1 MGARIKPLRPVR
13 FLTTPCRLLRLLQ
26 TIFLGVI
33 NMSTVSS
40 RRAGLIVL
48 SCSLT
53 VMAAVSGHAQD
64 AQSVRLGEAALT
76 YAAGSIRVDIPIEGV
91 VNVISGDNQVSGNR
105 MMIGW
110 TGTDTLYLKLKNPGD
125 AALGD
130 LYTVYRRS
138 RKVFHPATKQYMGYI
153 INRLGVVQVIQTDP
167 LLIGVRVV
175 RSYAPISPGDPVVRF
190 TPPAADESAEA
201 VPSVN
206 DIEGMIVDVQSDK
219 NMSLVAQWNLVYL
232 DKGQDDGLRP
242 GEYLE
247 VFRRGGGLPERK
259 IGEVKVLSTE
269 PHTATG
275 LLSKAT
281 ARILVGDRI
290 RSKRAAIAEVMSPE
304 SEDATPHDIVAA
316 QSVPSGKAE
325 VVTSPASEFHVMSH
339 ARFERGPG
347 AGKIT
352 LDDLVDQLEYESG
365 EAKVKPAAVPV
376 LDRLTEYLKGAAVH
390 QLVRVEGHADNMEIG
405 PSLKGHFPTNWE
417 LSKARA
423 AGIVRYL
430 VEQGGM
436 DSAQLS
442 AVGYG
447 SSRPVASNATD
458 EGRRK
463 NRRIEVVIYSQEDK
477 APGQPVKETA
487 RESRSNPPQPVYD
500 RTGMAPAA
508 AAVVPLPSGVK
519 AGSTPSDVAANQGV
533 PSGDAPM
540 PPVPVGDEAPPPG
553 S

>member
-1 MGARIKPLRPVR
+1 
-13 FLTTPCRLLRLLQ
+13 
-26 TIFLGVI
+26 
-33 NMSTVSS
+33 MSTVSS
-40 RRAGLIVL
+40 IRVGLIVL

-53 VMAAVSGHAQD
+53 VMTAVPSHAQD

-76 YAAGSIRVDIPIEGV
+76 YAAGSIRSDIPIEGV
-91 VNVISGDNQVSGNR
+91 VNMISGDNQVSGNR

-110 TGTDTLYLKLKNPGD
+110 TGTDTFYLKLKNPGD

-138 RKVFHPATKQYMGYI
+138 RKVFHPTTKQYMGYI
-153 INRLGVVQVIQTDP
+153 INRLGVVQVIQVDP

-190 TPPAADESAEA
+190 VPPVADESVEA
-201 VPSVN
+201 ASSVN

-219 NMSLVAQWNLVYL
+219 NMSLVAQWNQVYL

-259 IGEVKVLSTE
+259 IGEVKILSTE

-275 LLSKAT
+275 WLTKAT

-290 RSKRAAIAEVMSPE
+290 RSKRVAIAEAMPQE
-304 SEDATPHDIVAA
+304 SDEVAPHDIAVA
-316 QSVPSGKAE
+316 QSVSSGKAE
-325 VVTSPASEFHVMSH
+325 VVTSASNESHAKSH
-339 ARFERGPG
+339 ARFERGLGP
-347 AGKIT
+347 GKID
-352 LDDLVDQLEYESG
+352 LDDLADQLEYESG

-376 LDRLTEYLKGAAVH
+376 LERLTEYLKGAAVH

-458 EGRRK
+458 EGRKK

-477 APGQPVKETA
+477 AEVQPVKEMA
-487 RESRSNPPQPVYD
+487 HESRSNPSQPVYD
-500 RTGMAPAA
+500 RTDKAPAA
-508 AAVVPLPSGVK
+508 AAVVPLPSGVQV
-519 AGSTPSDVAANQGV
+519 GSTPSDAAANQGV
-533 PSGDAPM
+533 PSADASVS
-540 PPVPVGDEAPPPG
+540 PVPAGGEATPPPPG